1 MKQPHSWMEYQYRF
15 ASDND
20 NNRMWMR
27 DTDRIYQTSNNR
39 YFIAVDETWY
49 EGLYDSFDA
58 ASKMVD
64 QVKNDNG
71 T

>member
-15 ASDND
+15 VSDND

-39 YFIAVDETWY
+39 YFIAIDENWY
-49 EGLYDSFDA
+49 EDLYDSFDEA
-58 ASKMVD
+58 KKMVD